1 MTLRYCDL
9 GVVKLFTHQKS
20 NLVDAMEGSQHGMGF
35 PSGSV
40 AKNLPA
46 NAGDAREVVS
56 IPGVRKI
63 PWSRKWKPTP
73 VFLPGKFHTQRSLMG
88 YSLWSRKEPDTTQQ
102 LRMQACTYA
111 MFKTGK
117 FMQSSGCHG
126 TSLVV

>member
-73 VFLPGKFHTQRSLMG
+73 VFLPGKSQGQRSLGG
-88 YSLWSRKEPDTTQQ
+88 YSPRGHKESDTT
-102 LRMQACTYA
+102 
-111 MFKTGK
+111 G
-117 FMQSSGCHG
+117 
-126 TSLVV
+126 